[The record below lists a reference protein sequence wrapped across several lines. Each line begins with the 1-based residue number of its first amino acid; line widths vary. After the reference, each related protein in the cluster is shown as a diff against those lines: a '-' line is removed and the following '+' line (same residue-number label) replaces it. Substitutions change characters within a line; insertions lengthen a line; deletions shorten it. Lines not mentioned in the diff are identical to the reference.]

1 MAEVKAA
8 EKGRQ
13 SEHLEKEVS
22 SRGNCTSS
30 SKTVDKDSCKDNSD
44 STAAK
49 TYMRFYA
56 GAVTQDSGLE
66 GIRFDFNYGA
76 RVEVPAGDY
85 RVRFLDREACLTLY
99 DSNASGVLVTSSKK
113 YFVDFRIEVYERDKL
128 IFAHDLD
135 LQGKKVLIKFPVGIL
150 GDILAWFPYA
160 EVFRKKHECDL
171 YCAMAE
177 EMIEIIKPGYP
188 EIKQQKLW
196 QQGRSKEYY
205 TLITDT
211 LRKYIE
217 ERFGINAMEMTSGEI
232 LELIRKNSEAQSV
245 YDNLR
250 QILQLAD
257 FVKFFEVHPL
267 FGWHALIL
275 II

>member
-76 RVEVPAGDY
+76 RVEVPGLVITGYDFWTGKPVLHCTILMPA
-85 RVRFLDREACLTLY
+85 ACL
-99 DSNASGVLVTSSKK
+99 
-113 YFVDFRIEVYERDKL
+113 
-128 IFAHDLD
+128 
-135 LQGKKVLIKFPVGIL
+135 
-150 GDILAWFPYA
+150 
-160 EVFRKKHECDL
+160 
-171 YCAMAE
+171 
-177 EMIEIIKPGYP
+177 
-188 EIKQQKLW
+188 
-196 QQGRSKEYY
+196 
-205 TLITDT
+205 
-211 LRKYIE
+211 
-217 ERFGINAMEMTSGEI
+217 
-232 LELIRKNSEAQSV
+232 
-245 YDNLR
+245 
-250 QILQLAD
+250 
-257 FVKFFEVHPL
+257 
-267 FGWHALIL
+267 
-275 II
+275 